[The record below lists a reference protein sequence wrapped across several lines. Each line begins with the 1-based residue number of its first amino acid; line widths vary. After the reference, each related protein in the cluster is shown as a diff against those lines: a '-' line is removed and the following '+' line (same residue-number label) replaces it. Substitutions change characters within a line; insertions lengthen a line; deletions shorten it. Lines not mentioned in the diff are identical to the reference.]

1 MASGYSTMDLIKML
15 LEFTKDKPTAYYWN
29 DLMCANELAI
39 DEKELAKLPD
49 GGELIRQLRNVIR
62 QRDCQIQE
70 LRVQINELESDV
82 AEKAKLLWK
91 QKEEYEKKLEAA
103 YTSIGELKDQIN
115 FMSSR
120 RGVRLR

>member
-1 MASGYSTMDLIKML
+1 
-15 LEFTKDKPTAYYWN
+15 
-29 DLMCANELAI
+29 MCANELAI